1 MTVEYPQT
9 RDAGPNPSRNWDG
22 GCLWQGVGVILG
34 GLALGILFV
43 IVSLT
48 RSYRI
53 ETSLEPEIT
62 VLVVATRTPNIL
74 ATTTPNLE
82 ENQTPTGSPGII
94 QGADFLVGDVVEIF
108 GTEGQGL
115 SIRHEPGLTAGVDGY
130 GMEGEIFEIRGGPI
144 EMDGYVWWFLVSPYD
159 DSKKGWGV
167 GIFLGR
173 STP

>member
-1 MTVEYPQT
+1 MTDEYPT
-9 RDAGPNPSRNWDG
+9 LRDAEPGPSRKWDG

-34 GLALGILFV
+34 GLTLGFLLV

-62 VLVVATRTPNIL
+62 VLVAATRTPNLI
-74 ATTTPNLE
+74 ATTTQRLE
-82 ENQTPTGSPGII
+82 ENQTPTGSPGILL
-94 QGADFLVGDVVEIF
+94 GADFLVGDVVEIY

-115 SIRHEPGLTAGVDGY
+115 SIRNEPGLSATVDGY

-167 GIFLGR
+167 GAFLE
-173 STP
+173 SSIP